1 MIEIKII
8 SATPGANTRQQ
19 ILQIIQSRDT
29 GITVKEI
36 SKMINRPRSM
46 IQVCL
51 RNLIASKAII
61 TRQNKAGV
69 GLIYYP
75 KEVQAIKKA
84 S

>member
-8 SATPGANTRQQ
+8 SATPGASTHEQ
-19 ILQIIQSRDT
+19 ILQIIQSRNT

-36 SKMINRPRSM
+36 SKIINRPVSM

-51 RNLIASKAII
+51 KNLIASKAIVK
-61 TRQNKAGV
+61 RKNKAGL

-75 KEVQAIKKA
+75 AKEAAIKRA